1 MEIPVE
7 NVWAMCVQPVVP
19 YGTVPPDQATTC
31 KQRENS
37 KLQCAK
43 FGKAIQIEFFLNIQV
58 GITSIRL
65 TQTPSNFRF

>member
-43 FGKAIQIEFFLNIQV
+43 FGKAIQIEFF
-58 GITSIRL
+58 
-65 TQTPSNFRF
+65 